1 MAHLEQRRRSA
12 GRAWD
17 PRRKHGV
24 VLAADHQLDDFVV
37 GLRPRGE
44 GRNAA
49 AVAKDGAFVGQLGNF
64 VHPMRNVDQSKTV
77 GAKPPQ
83 YAIDLGHVSGGQGRR
98 GFVENQDARLAR
110 ERLGDLDHLPARQ
123 RKVLDECQRMDVIG
137 SGTRERLLG
146 DAALRPAIDQ
156 AEAARRVADRDIVG
170 DGEVGDEG
178 QLLKDAGDAGGVG
191 RRRRRERDRRAIE
204 QHPALVGRHHARH
217 DLDKRRLAGA
227 VLAQYRVDAAS
238 LDREVGVLERAHTP
252 VALGHAAHCEQGHG
266 RARGRGGFDPSPRVR
281 VHFTFA
287 SVCPMISCAV
297 KLMPQVGN
305 ELPTKKLSLCAG

>member
-12 GRAWD
+12 RVSRD
-17 PRRKHGV
+17 PRWKHGV

-49 AVAKDGAFVGQLGNF
+49 AVAKDRALVGQLGDF
-64 VHPMRNVDQSKTV
+64 VHPMRNVDQSETV

-83 YAIDLGHVSGGQGRR
+83 YAIDLGHVGGSQRRR

-110 ERLGDLDHLPARQ
+110 EGLGDLDHLPARQ
-123 RKVLDECQRMDVIG
+123 RKVLDECQRMDVAC

-146 DAALRPAIDQ
+146 DAALRAAVDQ
-156 AEAARRVADRDIVG
+156 TEAARRVADRDIVG
-170 DGEVGDEG
+170 DGEVGDER

-191 RRRRRERDRRAIE
+191 RGRRRERDQRAIE

-217 DLDKRRLAGA
+217 DLDQRRLAGA
-227 VLAQYRVDAAS
+227 VLAQHRVDAAGP
-238 LDREVGVLERAHTP
+238 DREVRILERTHAP
-252 VALGHAAHCEQGHG
+252 VALSHAAHREQGHG

-305 ELPTKKLSLCAG
+305 ALPTKKLSLCAG